1 MKRKMVT
8 AAVVDISS
16 RIVTIR
22 EQRVI
27 LDVDLAKIYGVE
39 TKTLNKAVKRNEV
52 RFPADFCFQVTQEEF
67 EILRYQNGTS
77 SGKHGGRRYRPY
89 AFTEQGAIMAATI
102 LNSPRAVHPRAVQ
115 MSMFVVR
122 AFVEMR
128 AMIVAQKELA
138 GKLAALEKTLTERL
152 DLHERVISDII
163 QQITSLLTPPPEPE
177 PEPPSKQIGFHM
189 REAATSYALTRSR
202 K

>member
-1 MKRKMVT
+1 MKRKPVT
-8 AAVVDISS
+8 AAAVDISS

-27 LDVDLAKIYGVE
+27 LDDDLAKIYGVE
-39 TKTLNKAVKRNEV
+39 TKTLNKAVKRNAV
-52 RFPADFCFQVTQEEF
+52 RFPADFCFQLTQEEF

-89 AFTEQGAIMAATI
+89 AFTEHGAIMAATI
-102 LNSPRAVHPRAVQ
+102 LNSPRAVQ
-115 MSMFVVR
+115 MSVFVVR

-128 AMIVAQKELA
+128 AMLTAQKELS

-163 QQITSLLTPPPEPE
+163 QQITSLLTPPPEPG
-177 PEPPSKQIGFHM
+177 PEPPSKQIGFQV